1 MNPIFQNNRQQP
13 TNNNPMEMLSQ
24 MISGGQN
31 PQQILQQ
38 ILNNNPQVQN
48 IVQQIQQS
56 GQSPRD
62 FVMYYAKKN
71 NINLQP
77 ILQMMGQKGIR
88 L

>member
-38 ILNNNPQVQN
+38 FGTTKITHD
-48 IVQQIQQS
+48 
-56 GQSPRD
+56 G
-62 FVMYYAKKN
+62 A
-71 NINLQP
+71 
-77 ILQMMGQKGIR
+77 
-88 L
+88 